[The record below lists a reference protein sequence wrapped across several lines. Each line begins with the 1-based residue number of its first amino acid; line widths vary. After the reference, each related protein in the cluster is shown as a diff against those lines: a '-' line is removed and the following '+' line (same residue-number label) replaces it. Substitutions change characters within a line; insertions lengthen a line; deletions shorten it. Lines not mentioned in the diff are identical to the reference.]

1 MQFYDL
7 TFINCCSIAV
17 GTKASSESSQMIR
30 KKRSPHGEM
39 ISFKIRDVG
48 RMPRVAKN
56 FDRID
61 RDKNGYVTVDDL
73 MLRWKSRAKAGCGDL
88 FPFNSIWQP
97 GCTESRRT

>member
-1 MQFYDL
+1 
-7 TFINCCSIAV
+7 
-17 GTKASSESSQMIR
+17 
-30 KKRSPHGEM
+30 M
-39 ISFKIRDVG
+39 ISFKIIDVG

-73 MLRWKSRAKAGCGDL
+73 MLWWKSRAKAGCGDL

-97 GCTESRRT
+97 GCTKSRRTLTRQAKQSKIVFKCRCRLVRYAWCLL